1 MSHRNIFVTLIL
13 VTAITHTPSIH
24 ADTTLSDEIRA
35 QDKALFDAFNQ
46 CQPDVWRL
54 YLDKDVEFYQDN
66 DDPTYSRAELEP
78 SFLDRCKAGGN
89 ANLIREFVP
98 ESHEVHPIQ
107 GVGAVQFGKHRFSL
121 KTENGEWQVVAEPRF
136 VHLWEQQGTQ
146 WRIIRVISYD
156 H

>member
-1 MSHRNIFVTLIL
+1 MLTTSIRRAWIL
-13 VTAITHTPSIH
+13 AAASLLSSAALANPS
-24 ADTTLSDEIRA
+24 LSDVIKA

-46 CQPDVWRL
+46 CQPDIWRR
-54 YLDKDVEFYQDN
+54 YLDENVEFYQDN
-66 DDPTYSRAELEP
+66 DDPTFTRSELEP
-78 SFLDRCKAGGN
+78 SFLDRCKEGGN

-121 KTENGEWQVVAEPRF
+121 QTDSGEWQVVAEPRF
-136 VHLWEQQGTQ
+136 VHLWENDGKQ
-146 WRIIRVISYD
+146 WRVIRVISYD